1 MLNGDAT
8 NTFLLC
14 EKSLLAALPYFTSEL
29 LLPLQFYSL
38 FCYQSRNDHPR
49 SLPSISFCVAI
60 NPGRWEMGFHLN
72 AVDQTVKELL
82 LANLK
87 MLHIFSSSLFFRWW
101 WKRWLFKISFAY
113 VSVGI
118 IFFMAALKGTISCT
132 PCARHTHF
140 SQPWAAAFA
149 GVREEWRLLFLLLL
163 RWSGAYLKQYL
174 EIGKFPQ
181 LTRIF
186 TQAWFL
192 NSAGWQR
199 CITNSWRIY
208 WFFGLTNEGQRFL
221 TAVFALCLRKL
232 RGLILGFHKALWMCM
247 HFHICLDNALKLT
260 VFSSLT
266 YYWEMFNA

>member
-1 MLNGDAT
+1 MD
-8 NTFLLC
+8 
-14 EKSLLAALPYFTSEL
+14 
-29 LLPLQFYSL
+29 
-38 FCYQSRNDHPR
+38 
-49 SLPSISFCVAI
+49 
-60 NPGRWEMGFHLN
+60 FHLN

-113 VSVGI
+113 VSFGI
-118 IFFMAALKGTISCT
+118 IFFLWQHSRV
-132 PCARHTHF
+132 PSLVHHVRHTHF

-174 EIGKFPQ
+174 EIGKFPL

-186 TQAWFL
+186 TQAWFF
-192 NSAGWQR
+192 NSAGWQC

-232 RGLILGFHKALWMCM
+232 RGLILGFHKALLNVYAFPHLLGQC
-247 HFHICLDNALKLT
+247 T
-260 VFSSLT
+260 ET
-266 YYWEMFNA
+266 YCI